1 MTFLLARA
9 TTISIK
15 MIGLTAILK
24 EAWNTAQNT
33 EEEYSHPIVQS
44 LLYK

>member
-1 MTFLLARA
+1 
-9 TTISIK
+9 

-33 EEEYSHPIVQS
+33 EKEYSYLIVQS

>member
-1 MTFLLARA
+1 
-9 TTISIK
+9 

-24 EAWNTAQNT
+24 EAWNT